1 MVPIMKNGQVTGEA
15 RSNCATRGWYSLLVA
30 IPCIGWGLLVCP
42 PCWGQDQSTRA
53 PSQTVV
59 VVLDDSGSMDN
70 SMRTSSGRVKRIA
83 AAKDALTAVL
93 SRLPADTRIGVLA
106 LNSQVAGSHWVVPLD
121 NLAGD
126 AWRSRVD
133 AIAAVGGTPL
143 GEFLK
148 QGADALLQA
157 RAAQPY
163 GSYRLLVVTDGE
175 ANDQMLVDSYLPVIL
190 ARGLMV
196 DVIGVDMDGQH
207 SLALRAHSYR
217 RADDAAALQQALTEV
232 LAETSLDDAA
242 GAADFELLAG
252 LPEEFASE
260 AVKVLTQRNDEPIV
274 GVEIDQ
280 AAWEAANPNQ
290 AGGASWVDTLSGGL
304 LCCCCPMAMILLAGG
319 GLIFVSRKRR

>member
-1 MVPIMKNGQVTGEA
+1 M
-15 RSNCATRGWYSLLVA
+15 L
-30 IPCIGWGLLVCP
+30 CP
-42 PCWGQDQSTRA
+42 TCWGQAQPTRA

-70 SMRTSSGRVKRIA
+70 SMSTSNGRLERID
-83 AAKDALTAVL
+83 AAKEALTAVL
-93 SRLPADTRIGVLA
+93 SRLPAGTRIGVLA
-106 LNSQVAGSHWVVPLD
+106 LNSRVDGSPWVVPLD
-121 NLAGD
+121 NIEGD
-126 AWRSRVD
+126 AWRSRVA

-175 ANDQMLVDSYLPVIL
+175 ANDQMLVDSYLPEIL

-232 LAETSLDDAA
+232 LAETALDDAA
-242 GAADFELLAG
+242 GAADFELLSG
-252 LPEEFASE
+252 LPDEFASE
-260 AVKVLTQRNDEPIV
+260 AVKVLTQRSDEPIV
-274 GVEIDQ
+274 GVEIDR
-280 AAWEAANPNQ
+280 AAWEAANPPQ
-290 AGGASWVDTLSGGL
+290 ASGATWATTFSSGL
-304 LCCCCPMAMILLAGG
+304 LCCCCPMAMMLLAGV
-319 GLIFVSRKRR
+319 GLMLVSRKRGR

>member
-1 MVPIMKNGQVTGEA
+1 MKNGQVTGEA
-15 RSNCATRGWYSLLVA
+15 RSYRSARGRPTLLIAV
-30 IPCIGWGLLVCP
+30 PFIGWALLLCP
-42 PCWGQDQSTRA
+42 PGWCQAQPARA

-70 SMRTSSGRVKRIA
+70 SRRTSSGRVKRIV
-83 AAKDALTAVL
+83 AAKEALTAVL
-93 SRLPADTRIGVLA
+93 SRLPADTQIGVLA

-121 NLAGD
+121 NLDGD
-126 AWRSRVD
+126 TWRSRI
-133 AIAAVGGTPL
+133 AEIAAVGGTPL

-148 QGADALLQA
+148 QGADRLLQA
-157 RAAQPY
+157 RAAQSY

-175 ANDQMLVDSYLPVIL
+175 ANDQMLVDSYLPEIL

-196 DVIGVDMDGQH
+196 DVIGVDMDGEH

-217 RADDAAALQQALTEV
+217 SADDAAALQQALTEV
-232 LAETSLDDAA
+232 LAETSLDDAT

-260 AVKVLTQRNDEPIV
+260 AVKVLTQRNDAPIV

-290 AGGASWVDTLSGGL
+290 AGGASWVDTLFGGL
-304 LCCCCPMAMILLAGG
+304 LCCCCPLAMILLAGG